1 MKNYHYIYI
10 NILVD
15 QLTVKF
21 SYEKMTTLKSADF
34 GQVTTL
40 EFNSFL
46 ERQLWPS
53 FDTKA
58 SPAHLITIALLI
70 NEKAL
75 IKKRD
80 LKMGGSAA

>member
-1 MKNYHYIYI
+1 
-10 NILVD
+10 
-15 QLTVKF
+15 
-21 SYEKMTTLKSADF
+21 MTTLKSADF